1 MEIKA
6 YFLSTAVNSYN
17 QIKRKK
23 IENYRKSYSP
33 LIICC
38 DLLCHLNENGNS
50 FMIKMDDNFFLLFK
64 ELLARKIR
72 VLFVLKCKK
81 IVHDTQMRIFEMK
94 C

>member
-1 MEIKA
+1 
-6 YFLSTAVNSYN
+6 
-17 QIKRKK
+17 
-23 IENYRKSYSP
+23 
-33 LIICC
+33 
-38 DLLCHLNENGNS
+38 
-50 FMIKMDDNFFLLFK
+50 MDDNFFLLFK